1 MEFTRN
7 GFRRVVI
14 TGMGAATPLGRFPD
28 FWARIKAGESGVRRI
43 ESFDPAHLDVQIAAE
58 VVDFEPT
65 EYLDRKD
72 VRRIARPS
80 QLAVVASL
88 DALKDSGM
96 TIEDLEP
103 IAERVAV
110 DYGSSL
116 GGHDFAQQAS
126 YGFRTAGRRPGPFSL
141 VESIPNI
148 PAHHI
153 SRLTGALGPLICISA
168 ACATGTHSIGDAMN
182 VLRYG
187 KADVV
192 FTGGVEAMIYD
203 YGIAGFVSMRGLASG
218 YNECPGLASR
228 PFDLNR
234 NGFVFGEGA
243 GAFILETL
251 ERATK
256 RGARIYA
263 EVLGMASSS
272 DAYHVAAPDPDG
284 RGAANAMKWALEDA
298 KMDPEMIDYINT
310 HGSSTQANDA
320 METRAIKT
328 VFKDHAYKLAINST
342 KSMIGH
348 LLGGAGAVEGVAA
361 VMSLYEQVLHPT
373 INYDTPDPECDLDCV
388 PNEARDARLH
398 YVMSN
403 NFGLGGQNASV
414 IFGRVD

>member
-1 MEFTRN
+1 MDFTRN
-7 GFRRVVI
+7 GFPRVVI
-14 TGMGAATPLGRFPD
+14 TGIGAITPLGRFPE
-28 FWARIKAGESGVRRI
+28 FWKRLLAGESGVRRI
-43 ESFDPAHLDVQIAAE
+43 QSFDPSHLDVQIAAE
-58 VVDFEPT
+58 VVDFDPS
-65 EYLDRKD
+65 EYLEHKEA
-72 VRRIARPS
+72 RRMARPS
-80 QLAVVASL
+80 QMAVVAAL

-96 TIEDLEP
+96 TIEELQP
-103 IAERVAV
+103 IAERVAI

-116 GGHDFAQQAS
+116 GGHDLAQQAS
-126 YGFRTAGRRPGPFSL
+126 FNFRTQGRRPGPFSL

-153 SRLTGALGPLICISA
+153 SRVTGALGPLICISA

-203 YGIAGFVSMRGLASG
+203 YGIAGFVSMRGLATG
-218 YNECPGLASR
+218 YNDDPTRASR
-228 PFDLNR
+228 PFDKNR

-243 GAFILETL
+243 GAFIMETL
-251 ERATK
+251 ERAYK

-298 KMDPEMIDYINT
+298 KMDPELIDYINT
-310 HGSSTQANDA
+310 HGSSTQANDSI
-320 METRAIKT
+320 ETRAIKQ
-328 VFKDHAYKLAINST
+328 VFGTHAYKLAANST

-348 LLGGAGAVEGVAA
+348 LLGGAGAVEGIAT
-361 VMSLYEQVLHPT
+361 VMSLFEQVLHPT
-373 INYDTPDPECDLDCV
+373 INYETPDPECDLDYV
-388 PNEARDARLH
+388 PNEARDAKLQFA
-398 YVMSN
+398 MSN
-403 NFGLGGQNASV
+403 NFGLGGQNASIV
-414 IFGRVD
+414 LGRI

>member
-1 MEFTRN
+1 MDFTRH
-7 GFRRVVI
+7 GFPRVVI
-14 TGMGAATPLGRFPD
+14 TGMGAVTPLGRFPE
-28 FWARIKAGESGVRRI
+28 FWERIKRGESGVRRI
-43 ESFDPAHLDVQIAAE
+43 QSFDPSHLDVQIAAE
-58 VVDFEPT
+58 VIEFDPSD
-65 EYLDRKD
+65 YLDSKET
-72 VRRIARPS
+72 RRMARPS
-80 QLAVVASL
+80 QLAVVAAM

-96 TIEDLEP
+96 TVEDLQP

-116 GGHDFAQQAS
+116 GGHDLAQHAS
-126 YGFRTAGRRPGPFSL
+126 FNFRTHGRRPGPFSL

-153 SRLTGALGPLICISA
+153 SRLIGSLGPLICISA

-182 VLRYG
+182 LLRYG

-203 YGIAGFVSMRGLASG
+203 YGIAGFVSMRGLATG
-218 YNECPGLASR
+218 YNDEPSRASR

-243 GAFILETL
+243 GAFVLEPL
-251 ERATK
+251 ERAVK

-272 DAYHVAAPDPDG
+272 DAYHVAAPDPEG

-298 KMDPEMIDYINT
+298 HMDPELINYINT
-310 HGSSTQANDA
+310 HGSSTQANDVV
-320 METRAIKT
+320 ETNAIKR
-328 VFKDHAYKLAINST
+328 VFKEHAYKLAANST

-348 LLGGAGAVEGVAA
+348 LLGGAGAVEGIAT

-373 INYDTPDPECDLDCV
+373 INYETPDPECDLDYV
-388 PNEARDARLH
+388 PNEGRDAQLQFA
-398 YVMSN
+398 MSN
-403 NFGLGGQNASV
+403 NFGLGGQNASI
-414 IFGRVD
+414 IFGRM

>member
-1 MEFTRN
+1 MDFTRH
-7 GFRRVVI
+7 GFPRVVI
-14 TGMGAATPLGRFPD
+14 TGMGAVTPLGRFPE
-28 FWARIKAGESGVRRI
+28 FWERVKRGESGVRRI
-43 ESFDPAHLDVQIAAE
+43 QSFDPSHLDVQIAAE
-58 VVDFEPT
+58 VIDFDPSD
-65 EYLDRKD
+65 YLDSKET
-72 VRRIARPS
+72 RRMARPS
-80 QLAVVASL
+80 QLAVVAAM

-96 TIEDLEP
+96 TVEDLQP

-116 GGHDFAQQAS
+116 GGHDLAQHAS
-126 YGFRTAGRRPGPFSL
+126 FNFRTHGRRPGPFSL

-153 SRLTGALGPLICISA
+153 SRLIGSLGPLICISA

-182 VLRYG
+182 LLRYG

-203 YGIAGFVSMRGLASG
+203 YGIAGFVSMRGLATG
-218 YNECPGLASR
+218 YNDEPARASR

-243 GAFILETL
+243 GAFVLEPL
-251 ERATK
+251 ERAVK

-272 DAYHVAAPDPDG
+272 DAYHVAAPDPEG

-298 KMDPEMIDYINT
+298 RMDPELIDYINT
-310 HGSSTQANDA
+310 HGSSTQANDVV
-320 METRAIKT
+320 ETNAIKR
-328 VFKDHAYKLAINST
+328 VFKEHAYKLAANST

-348 LLGGAGAVEGVAA
+348 LLGGAGAVEGIAT

-373 INYDTPDPECDLDCV
+373 INYETPDPECDLDYV
-388 PNEARDARLH
+388 PNEARDAQLQFA
-398 YVMSN
+398 MSN

-414 IFGRVD
+414 IFGRM